1 MNQDIPEKKSI
12 VFETYISEILELI
25 SLDIMPRNDMA
36 IYKLIKFYNDIKDTE
51 GISSL
56 LGFILDK
63 SQK

>member
-1 MNQDIPEKKSI
+1 MDN
-12 VFETYISEILELI
+12 EILELI

-51 GISSL
+51 CISSL

-63 SQK
+63 SEK